1 MPARENYQRMAKN
14 CLRAAERLHDPIE
27 RRRLLEVAGGYMALA
42 RHVAERHDHGTAHR
56 GAEHDPNRHLHD
68 A

>member
-1 MPARENYQRMAKN
+1 MAKG
-14 CLRAAERLHDPIE
+14 CLRAAERLRDPAE
-27 RRRLLEVAGGYMALA
+27 RRKLLEVAGGYMALA

-56 GAEHDPNRHLHD
+56 SAVYAPERHADD